1 MIHPTFG
8 RPQRIRG
15 APIFWSERIV
25 CDIPIVTASRR
36 RINTHLKENPM
47 QPIVI
52 RYNTKPEGAQPN
64 AQLIE
69 NVFVELERAHP
80 ANVRYLVLRLSDGV
94 FIHIVAYDGEPEGL
108 TGLPAFVRFQ
118 AE

>member
-1 MIHPTFG
+1 
-8 RPQRIRG
+8 
-15 APIFWSERIV
+15 
-25 CDIPIVTASRR
+25 
-36 RINTHLKENPM
+36 M

-69 NVFVELERAHP
+69 NVFVELERAQP

-118 AE
+118 AEAGPFRANEPVRCDAEIVGNYRMLAATN